1 LRKYK
6 LDRLLHGRKRAKGKE
21 LTARKLEVKVKVKVK
36 VSAGMD
42 VVVTCHSTDPELEL
56 AICLL
61 WLAERIEPNE

>member
-6 LDRLLHGRKRAKGKE
+6 LDRLLHGRKRGKGKE
-21 LTARKLEVKVKVKVK
+21 LTARKLDVKVKVK

-42 VVVTCHSTDPELEL
+42 VVVTCYSTDPELEL

>member
-21 LTARKLEVKVKVKVK
+21 LTARKLEVKVKVK